1 MPKATKA
8 NWPESELANPDS
20 AASPVGK
27 KPSVSSFKPTW
38 KPAPATP
45 TAAAAIA
52 AAIVAATTVAATEA
66 VTEAVTEAHEVVD
79 AAVIAAANG
88 RIAESAPIAVN
99 GRIAEIA
106 PIAVNARIAPNAT
119 TDQENAETGPA
130 IVLATDRAIGA
141 NGQTAEVHTSD
152 SVNLLGTTDFLVR
165 RSA

>member
-52 AAIVAATTVAATEA
+52 AAIVAATTVAA
-66 VTEAVTEAHEVVD
+66 TEAVTEAHEVVD